1 MCAALARGES
11 EILSPLIA
19 EDTQAALNVLSQVG
33 IRIHQQEGL
42 WKVAGGNFHEPDAD
56 LFCGDSA
63 ATLRFMTAICST
75 IQGKCR
81 LVPGPSLARRPVKPL
96 IQALQQLGASCSSQG
111 EVAPVLVEGDRLKGG
126 IAELPGHISSQFVSA
141 LLLIAPLAD
150 EITEIRLSTPPES
163 KPFIRMTLDCLERFG
178 IKIESSKDL
187 RQFEAVK
194 QTYKPAKYEVEGD
207 WSSASYFL
215 ALGALAGEVEVEN
228 LNPQSR
234 QGDKII
240 SIFLRDMGASVET
253 NQNSV
258 TVRKARLRGIKADL
272 SDCIDLLPTMAV
284 LAATADGAS
293 EFTGISRARLKESN
307 RVATVRKGLRRMGV
321 KTVEEGNR
329 LVIVGS
335 TPKGSVI
342 DAKNDHR
349 LAMAFSI
356 LGSQAGETIINDA
369 ECVAKTYPQFWDESK
384 SIGGKVKID
393 GK

>member
-1 MCAALARGES
+1 
-11 EILSPLIA
+11 
-19 EDTQAALNVLSQVG
+19 
-33 IRIHQQEGL
+33 
-42 WKVAGGNFHEPDAD
+42 
-56 LFCGDSA
+56 
-63 ATLRFMTAICST
+63 
-75 IQGKCR
+75 
-81 LVPGPSLARRPVKPL
+81 
-96 IQALQQLGASCSSQG
+96 
-111 EVAPVLVEGDRLKGG
+111 VEK
-126 IAELPGHISSQFVSA
+126 
-141 LLLIAPLAD
+141 
-150 EITEIRLSTPPES
+150 
-163 KPFIRMTLDCLERFG
+163 
-178 IKIESSKDL
+178 
-187 RQFEAVK
+187 
-194 QTYKPAKYEVEGD
+194 
-207 WSSASYFL
+207 
-215 ALGALAGEVEVEN
+215 
-228 LNPQSR
+228 
-234 QGDKII
+234 
-240 SIFLRDMGASVET
+240 